1 MTNRKTLFAALAA
14 LALLASPALAGAGG
28 NGHGGGNGGGN
39 GNGNGGG
46 NAGGNGGNSNGKSG
60 ASHGKSSSARG
71 QVAKAKTDDTTVDK
85 TTKVSS
91 VPKEKNIHAKL
102 GRLNS
107 LQRNINAYMNS
118 KSKKFAAIQAFV
130 TQSAKAKVA
139 QAAAEAA
146 QEKLDALNSQLT
158 ALTSLTPEQIAAMTP
173 EDQAALPG
181 KITDLEAEIT
191 AQEAEVTA
199 ANEAAA
205 AAEVGTDDASLD
217 AALADMA
224 NKPVDAAVTSWAQ
237 GVLADKIDQTAA
249 AMQAETTP

>member
-14 LALLASPALAGAGG
+14 LTLLASPALAGAGG
-28 NGHGGGNGGGN
+28 NGHGGGNGHN
-39 GNGNGGG
+39 G
-46 NAGGNGGNSNGKSG
+46 SNGKSG
-60 ASHGKSSSARG
+60 ASHGKSSSAPGR
-71 QVAKAKTDDTTVDK
+71 AKAKADDSTVDK

-139 QAAAEAA
+139 QAVAEAA
-146 QEKLDALNSQLT
+146 QEKLDALNSQLS
-158 ALTSLTPEQIAAMTP
+158 ALTSLTPEQVAAMTP

-181 KITDLEAEIT
+181 KITDLQAEIA
-191 AQEAEVTA
+191 AQQTEVTA

-237 GVLADKIDQTAA
+237 GVLANKIDQTAA
-249 AMQAETTP
+249 AMEAETTP

>member
-1 MTNRKTLFAALAA
+1 MTNRKTLFAGLAA

-28 NGHGGGNGGGN
+28 NARWWQRASAAAMAMPAAMAMVAATAMA
-39 GNGNGGG
+39 
-46 NAGGNGGNSNGKSG
+46 AGNGKSG
-60 ASHGKSSSARG
+60 ASHGKSSLAPG
-71 QVAKAKTDDTTVDK
+71 QAAKAKRTTVDA

-91 VPKEKNIHAKL
+91 VQKEKNIHAKL

-139 QAAAEAA
+139 QAAADTA
-146 QEKLDALNSQLT
+146 QAQLDALNSQLS
-158 ALTSLTPEQIAAMTP
+158 ALTSLTPDQIAAMSP

-181 KITDLEAEIT
+181 KISALQAEVT
-191 AQEAEVTA
+191 AQEAAVTA
-199 ANEAAA
+199 ANDAAEAASA
-205 AAEVGTDDASLD
+205 GTDDASLD
-217 AALADMA
+217 AALTDMA
-224 NKPVDAAVTSWAQ
+224 NKPVDAEVTAWAQ

-249 AMQAETTP
+249 AMQPTP